1 VSPTQI
7 RQSIFNLAIAFSSR
21 LLLVRDRLLGRI
33 ERDWQVE
40 ARHAGVSRPA
50 IASGGNS
57 LDAVLVRP
65 ASVAEQASLLI
76 CHGIGETVQHWFA
89 VQQLLAANGVASL
102 VFDYSGYGRSTGSFS
117 PAQAEQDSIAAF
129 RSLQELTAPLPVS
142 VLGFSLGSGIAA
154 AITPRVPAKT
164 LLLCAAFTSL
174 REAAVS
180 IGIPRWLAFGVP
192 PIWNAEQALCG
203 CSVPVLI
210 VHGEEDRLFPA
221 RMAAELHTMCGTDTE
236 LIMIPNLSHKEP
248 YARPELSYWGL
259 IINRLL
265 A

>member
-7 RQSIFNLAIAFSSR
+7 RQSIFNFAITSSSR
-21 LLLVRDRLLGRI
+21 VLLVRDRLLGRI
-33 ERDWQVE
+33 ERDWRVE
-40 ARHAGVSRPA
+40 TRHAGVSRPA

-65 ASVAEQASLLI
+65 VSVPERASLLI

-102 VFDYSGYGRSTGSFS
+102 VFDYSGYGRSSGAFS

-129 RSLQELTAPLPVS
+129 LRLQGLTAPLPVS

-154 AITPRVPAKT
+154 AITSRVSANR
-164 LLLCAAFTSL
+164 LVLCAAYTSL
-174 REAAVS
+174 REAAMS
-180 IGIPRWLAFGVP
+180 IGLPKWLAFGVP
-192 PIWNAEQALCG
+192 PIWDAEKALCG

-221 RMAAELHTMCGTDTE
+221 RMAAELHSMCGTDTE
-236 LIMIPNLSHKEP
+236 LVMIPNLSHKEP

-259 IINRLL
+259 IISRLK
-265 A
+265 